1 MTEGA
6 MTAFLTSIGEV
17 FTQAMTWTGDVLD
30 FIVTN
35 PATLVMCLAMPI
47 IGFACGLLGR
57 LFNVR

>member
-1 MTEGA
+1 MAEGA
-6 MTAFLTSIGEV
+6 MTTFLGSIGDV

-47 IGFACGLLGR
+47 IGFSVGLLGR
-57 LFNVR
+57 LFNAR